1 MRSLKNFTSFD
12 KQFRATPGQHV
23 KNNLCE
29 TSAGTP
35 PEENISQGFTWQNVS
50 FCDTILLLWP
60 DNVGGLNF
68 YKAAE

>member
-12 KQFRATPGQHV
+12 KQFRATPDQHV
-23 KNNLCE
+23 KNNLCK

-35 PEENISQGFTWQNVS
+35 EKNNFQEFPWQKVS

-68 YKAAE
+68 DKATE